1 LSLLRLV
8 LKNIAGNAFR
18 SLAVFLCAALVAST
32 VLVATFVVRGAEA
45 SLRLNLQR
53 LGADL
58 LVLPWGTMTDSLGGV
73 RLMSAAIE
81 GWMPRAHLA
90 TIAGLDGVQAASPQ
104 LHLASL
110 QDSPYCPRPEMYLVA
125 FDPGTDF
132 TLTPWIAQGP
142 GKDLG
147 VGEAIVGARIVIPGG
162 GSTLSLFGYPL
173 DRVDRLEPT
182 ATSIDDTVFVSF
194 ETAEQILDWTQERGV
209 QGLDVMPGS
218 ISAIM
223 VKATLDSDPHEVAVR
238 ILEEMHGVVPL
249 ETPGLFQAER
259 RQMIGV
265 LRTLLTLLGV
275 IWALTL
281 VFLGLV
287 FAVAANERRWEIGV
301 LRALGLSQ
309 SLVLKEF
316 LMEGAALALVGG
328 LSGVLAAIVGF
339 ASLGD
344 RLVTAIQLP
353 LQNPSTPELLIISL
367 AGQVMALLSVALAAF
382 IPAWQI
388 SHQEVALHMR
398 E

>member
-18 SLAVFLCAALVAST
+18 SLAVFLCAALVASL

-58 LVLPWGTMTDSLGGV
+58 LVLPWGTMTDQIGGV
-73 RLMSAAIE
+73 RLMSAAID
-81 GWMPRAHLA
+81 GWMPRAQLA
-90 TIAGLDGVQAASPQ
+90 KIAGLDGVEEVSPQ

-110 QDSPYCPRPEMYLVA
+110 QDAPYSPRPEMYLVA
-125 FDPGTDF
+125 YDPATDF
-132 TLTPWIAQGP
+132 TLAPWLEQRPDEGLA
-142 GKDLG
+142 
-147 VGEAIVGARIVIPGG
+147 VGEAVAGARITIPGG
-162 GSTLSLFGYPL
+162 GSALSLFGYPIEL
-173 DRVDRLEPT
+173 VGRLEPT

-194 ETAEQILDWTQERGV
+194 ETAEQMLAWTQERGIG
-209 QGLDVMPGS
+209 GLEVMSGS

-223 VKATLDSDPHEVAVR
+223 VKVTLGSDPHQVAVR
-238 ILEEMHGVVPL
+238 ILEEVHGVVPL

-265 LRTLLTLLGV
+265 LRTMLGLLGA

-287 FAVAANERRWEIGV
+287 FAVTANERRWEIGV
-301 LRALGLSQ
+301 LRAIGLSK

-316 LMEGAALALVGG
+316 LMEGAALALIGG
-328 LSGVLAAIVGF
+328 MAGVIAAIVGF
-339 ASLGD
+339 FSLGD
-344 RLVTAIQLP
+344 RLVRAVQLP
-353 LQNPSTPELLIISL
+353 LQYPSPLGLLVIATGGL
-367 AGQVMALLSVALAAF
+367 AMALLSVVLSAF

-388 SHQEVALHMR
+388 SHQEVALGMR